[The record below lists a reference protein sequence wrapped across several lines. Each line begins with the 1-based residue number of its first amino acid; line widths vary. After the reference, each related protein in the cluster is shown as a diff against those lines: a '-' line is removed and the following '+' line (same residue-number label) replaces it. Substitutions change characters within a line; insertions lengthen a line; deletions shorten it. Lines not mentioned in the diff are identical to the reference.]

1 MICMSGVLCQISFLS
16 YVFVDQIKFEKERE
30 GCVVCV
36 VSYVIAFVGE
46 VPFPQTRGT
55 RRVSKGVKGEG
66 FRYVCKCVSVKVGRR
81 QRIVSGYGPP
91 GSD

>member
-1 MICMSGVLCQISFLS
+1 MYIWGPFQISFLS
-16 YVFVDQIKFEKERE
+16 YVFVDQIKFEGERE

-66 FRYVCKCVSVKVGRR
+66 FRYVCKCVCVGRSWSTDCKWLWSSW
-81 QRIVSGYGPP
+81 I
-91 GSD
+91 

>member
-1 MICMSGVLCQISFLS
+1 MRLTLLFVFICYVYLGSFPDLLLVVRIRRS
-16 YVFVDQIKFEKERE
+16 DQVRGRERE

-66 FRYVCKCVSVKVGRR
+66 FRYVCKCVSV
-81 QRIVSGYGPP
+81 
-91 GSD
+91 